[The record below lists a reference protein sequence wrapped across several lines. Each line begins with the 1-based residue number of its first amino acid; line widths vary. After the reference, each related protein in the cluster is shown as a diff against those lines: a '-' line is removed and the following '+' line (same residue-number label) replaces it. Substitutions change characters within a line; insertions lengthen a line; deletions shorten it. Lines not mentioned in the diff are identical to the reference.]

1 MGLLDRFRGK
11 PTLDSFARD
20 LMAGIRKAGHPDEL
34 RYEPS
39 EKVIHRFRDGEV
51 YGQIGLANMFQAY
64 SEAPKGE
71 RARLMGVF
79 VRSALSADRKLPD
92 DYESAKADLRPRLW
106 NRASIEMLRAQGS
119 GPDLVTIPVGG
130 HILASVVYDWPE
142 TVQSITPSQIEA
154 WGVTPYQ
161 ALEDA
166 IVNLSEATEG
176 FAAIGDNL
184 CTFISGDSYDASR
197 MLLPDWLER
206 MELKGRKVAI
216 APNRDAVLFTG
227 EDDEKGLAMMA
238 GMAEEA
244 VDAPYPLAAAP
255 MVWEDGE
262 WRDWMPPEG
271 HPSRPAFEQMRSNW
285 LGPIYAQQKEML
297 EAKFEKEGSDVF
309 VATFSGSRRP
319 DGTLVSHAV
328 WGEGV
333 ETLLPE
339 AEKITIVREAGIVAI
354 GTFSKVME
362 VAGDLLVDEG
372 VYPPRWRTRAFPSQ
386 EQIER
391 IGMGEM

>member
-1 MGLLDRFRGK
+1 MGLLDRFRSK

-39 EKVIHRFRDGEV
+39 EQIIHRLRDGDV
-51 YGQIGLANMFQAY
+51 YGQIRLANMFQAY

-71 RARLMGVF
+71 RTRLMGVF
-79 VRSALSADRKLPD
+79 VRSALSADRNLPD
-92 DYESAKADLRPRLW
+92 DYESAKTDLRPRLW
-106 NRASIEMLRAQGS
+106 NRASIEMLRFQGS
-119 GPDLVTIPVGG
+119 TPDLVAIPVGG

-142 TVQSITPSQIEA
+142 TVQSITPSQLET
-154 WGVTPYQ
+154 WGVTPCQ

-227 EDDEKGLAMMA
+227 EDDEQGLAMMA
-238 GMAEEA
+238 GMAQEA
-244 VDAPYPLAAAP
+244 VDAPYPLATTP

-271 HPSRPAFEQMRSNW
+271 HPSRPAFEQMRSKW

-309 VATFSGSRRP
+309 VATFSGSQRP
-319 DGTLVSHAV
+319 DGTLASFAA

-339 AEKITIVREAGIVAI
+339 AEKIVIVRSGGIAAI
-354 GTFSKVME
+354 GTFAKVKE
-362 VAGDLLVDEG
+362 VAGDLLVNAE
-372 VYPPRWRTRAFPSQ
+372 VYPPRWRTRGFPSH

-391 IGMGEM
+391 IGMGEV